1 MKYTH
6 EYSYTVRV
14 SCIAG
19 TAHWARL
26 HVEIK
31 CIPGVLETGLFVGMA
46 HAAFFGSDDGTVHVR
61 RRPSDFVMSEH

>member
-1 MKYTH
+1 MCTW
-6 EYSYTVRV
+6 
-14 SCIAG
+14 IWMWLAG

-46 HAAFFGSDDGTVHVR
+46 HAAFFGEEDGSVHVR
-61 RRPSDFVMSEH
+61 RRPSDFNDGH